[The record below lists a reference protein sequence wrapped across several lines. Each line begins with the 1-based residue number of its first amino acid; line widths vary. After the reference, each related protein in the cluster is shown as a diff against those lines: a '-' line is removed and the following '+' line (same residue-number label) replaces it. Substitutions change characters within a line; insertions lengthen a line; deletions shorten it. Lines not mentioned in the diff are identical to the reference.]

1 MKKQFLLLILIY
13 GSWCCACQQQG
24 KKHPTDST
32 EAQANTQAPSVN
44 LDGTRWQLTQLRE
57 QIVLAKDHEKEIYMQ
72 FSQENN
78 QVHGFLGCN
87 SFNANF
93 AVNGSKIAI
102 TDLVSTRVACPAL
115 PTEQG
120 FQTALSEANS
130 FKLEQGNLYLFK
142 QDTLIAE
149 FKSTP
154 IL

>member
-1 MKKQFLLLILIY
+1 M
-13 GSWCCACQQQG
+13 
-24 KKHPTDST
+24 
-32 EAQANTQAPSVN
+32 V
-44 LDGTRWQLTQLRE
+44 
-57 QIVLAKDHEKEIYMQ
+57 
-72 FSQENN
+72 
-78 QVHGFLGCN
+78 FLGCN

-130 FKLEQGNLYLFK
+130 FKLEQGICTYLNK
-142 QDTLIAE
+142 IPSLQNSNPRQSSNSLAC
-149 FKSTP
+149 